1 MQLET
6 QDRAQARKD
15 ELQHQLELYRVDA
28 DTKVKMRQLE
38 LQARLDDSGMT
49 HTEKKKNNKPVAERV
64 ENSRPSLNRIE
75 ASPILFSENSN
86 EGSLT
91 DSVPRSML
99 TRFLEEN
106 QEIIA
111 QMGETTDTGLEEE
124 INRMVEKV
132 LPQEPETPRSVGRPK
147 KHVYTNKKN

>member
-49 HTEKKKNNKPVAERV
+49 HTEKNNKPVAERV

-86 EGSLT
+86 EGSLA
-91 DSVPRSML
+91 DSVPRSVL

-106 QEIIA
+106 QEFIA

-124 INRMVEKV
+124 INCMVEKV